1 MVSLSIET
9 SFMYLPFPSVG
20 VVWMEDQSFERS
32 IISEIAPTTSMLL
45 EGVNLAAKTASYL
58 KKVSNLFR
66 QPSKIPIFS
75 GPWFTWSG
83 IWRCSGHHDWWGY
96 SWLLLRHSQVI
107 IMVMENGSWLSYL
120 RSVKTGA
127 WQVSQLTG
135 EEEPPMSIAGHV
147 DVGEQYNCII
157 NLFSWTEVLYLTNMC
172 SGIWTSC
179 VNHHWAALPQNN
191 SAGVSQFSPAT
202 IFWTTPSLRSIVQ
215 TVSEHLQQAGES

>member
-1 MVSLSIET
+1 
-9 SFMYLPFPSVG
+9 
-20 VVWMEDQSFERS
+20 
-32 IISEIAPTTSMLL
+32 MLL

-66 QPSKIPIFS
+66 RPCKIPIFS
-75 GPWFTWSG
+75 GPWFAWSG
-83 IWRCSGHHDWWGY
+83 IWRCAGHHDWWGY

-107 IMVMENGSWLSYL
+107 IMVMENGNWLSYL

-172 SGIWTSC
+172 SGVWTSC

-191 SAGVSQFSPAT
+191 SAGVSQFSPAMYNILNHSFSQINCPNCERT
-202 IFWTTPSLRSIVQ
+202 LAASRWELKVCSVFIFQVCSSSGEVHGHG
-215 TVSEHLQQAGES
+215 EELQQGGKQKACYQRE